1 MRISGAG
8 CCVLDVLHEVPPG
21 EGQARL
27 APYLSRAPGD
37 GGLVRGAAVLRSA
50 LEARA
55 GRPVTEIA
63 AEIAG
68 AGSPATLGGGGAAGP
83 GGGGQ
88 SGRGG
93 GGQGRPYAHPPR
105 DK

>member
-63 AEIAG
+63 AEIAR
-68 AGSPATLGGGGAAGP
+68 AGSRATLGGGAAAAPVAGA
-83 GGGGQ
+83 Q
-88 SGRGG
+88 SRPGRGV
-93 GGQGRPYAHPPR
+93 RVPL
-105 DK
+105 D

>member
-37 GGLVRGAAVLRSA
+37 GGLVRRAAVLRSA

-68 AGSPATLGGGGAAGP
+68 AGSRTALGGVAAAAPGAAAP
-83 GGGGQ
+83 VVP
-88 SGRGG
+88 RGG
-93 GGQGRPYAHPPR
+93 VRGRPVGQPS
-105 DK
+105 